1 MSAQA
6 KLGSE
11 SRLQRCVP
19 VAASFAC
26 FVGGLVLVG
35 WALDITTLKSLLP
48 AWVAMKAN
56 TAVCIV
62 LAGSSLWLLR
72 TEQADRTSRRLA
84 QACACAISVVG
95 LLTLTEYCFG
105 WDIGIDQLLFRE
117 LKGAVGTT
125 SPGRMAHITA
135 FNFLLLGVA
144 LLLLDTQT
152 RRGHRPAEYL
162 AIMAGLF
169 GLLGLLSYAY
179 GVDAISRLGACTS
192 MAMHTALT
200 FLVLTCG
207 ILLARRDRGLMAV
220 VVSETTGGIV
230 ARRLLPVIILLPV
243 LLGWLRLQGQQAG
256 LYDTET
262 GVALNIVAW
271 IAIFGVVV
279 WRNADLLY
287 RADSQRKRAEETIQ
301 LYADIVKNVPIG
313 LNIWRLD
320 DLDDAKSLRLL
331 DANPAACSLTG
342 VPMMDMRGL
351 TFPEAFPGVSD
362 ADLASYAEVVR
373 SRKAKDIGEIQ
384 YQDERMAPAYWSI
397 KAFPLPDYCVALAF
411 ENVTDRR
418 QKEEEL
424 RRMREQADAANQ
436 AKSQFLAHMSHE
448 IRTPLNGILGFAELL
463 RRGTRSEEQRATFLD
478 TIRSSGKHLL
488 ALIDEVL
495 DLSKIEA
502 GRMDFERVRCSPHQV
517 ISEVLSTLRVA
528 SQQKGLSLECRWTSR
543 VPETIVTD
551 PYRLRQLLMNVVGN
565 AIKFTETGG
574 VKLLVCVEAEKPEP
588 RFLIEVRDTGI
599 GIAADQL
606 PRVFQPFN
614 QADGTITRRFGGTGL
629 GLAIS
634 RHIARALGGEITIKS
649 VLGVGS
655 VFRITLETGSLDGI
669 HFLEEPPTEALT
681 SSGEKK
687 TRRNDLAPARILL
700 VEDGE
705 TNRELI
711 KLVLSEAGASVVC
724 AENGQL
730 GLEAVTR
737 ESFELIL
744 MDVQMPVMDGY
755 TATQRLREQGCIT
768 PIIALT
774 AHAMRGDEQKCL
786 EAGCT
791 GYLTKPVDIDLLLR
805 TVAEALG
812 HTRPDAGMVA
822 DTPVEVAENDLLKN
836 GAAGYQA
843 NSCELKHRDHQVTVE
858 QTAPTEVITSNLPTD
873 RPEYRRIV
881 ENFVDKLHDKLG
893 AMQAAF
899 DAADLDELAELA
911 HWLKGAGG
919 TIGFDCFTE
928 PARHLEQLA
937 KRQQPEQIGDSI
949 RELNKL
955 ADRITVRQPA
965 STPG

>member
-11 SRLQRCVP
+11 SRLKWCVP
-19 VAASFAC
+19 AAAAFAY

-35 WALDITTLKSLLP
+35 WAMDIASLKSLLP
-48 AWVAMKAN
+48 TWVTMKPN
-56 TAVCIV
+56 TAVCFV
-62 LAGSSLWLLR
+62 LAAVSLWLLR
-72 TEQADRTSRRLA
+72 TEQANRTSRRIAL
-84 QACACAISVVG
+84 ACAFAVAVVG
-95 LLTLTEYCFG
+95 LLTLAEYCCG
-105 WDIGIDQLLFRE
+105 WDVGIDQLLFRE
-117 LKGAVGTT
+117 LEGAVGTS
-125 SPGRMAHITA
+125 SPGRMAPITA
-135 FNFLLLGVA
+135 LNFLLLGGA
-144 LLLLDTQT
+144 LLLLDIQS
-152 RRGHRPAEYL
+152 RRGHWPAQYL

-169 GLLGLLSYAY
+169 GLLGFLGYAY
-179 GVDAISRLGACTS
+179 GVDSFSTLGAHTK
-192 MAMHTALT
+192 MAMHTALS
-200 FLVLTCG
+200 LVVLACG
-207 ILLARRDRGLMAV
+207 ILLARRNRGLMAV
-220 VVSETTGGIV
+220 VVSETAGGIV
-230 ARRLLPVIILLPV
+230 ARRLLPVVVVLPV
-243 LLGWLRLQGQQAG
+243 LLGWLRLKGQQAG

-279 WRNADLLY
+279 WFNAALLH
-287 RADSQRKRAEETIQ
+287 RTDRERKRAEETIQ
-301 LYADIVKNVPIG
+301 LYADIEKNLPIG

-320 DLDDAKSLRLL
+320 DYDDPKSLRLL

-342 VPMMDMRGL
+342 VPMTDMRGM

-362 ADLASYAEVVR
+362 TDLASYAEVVR
-373 SRKAKDIGEIQ
+373 SRKAKDIGVIE
-384 YQDERMAPAYWSI
+384 YHDERMAPAYWSI
-397 KAFPLPDYCVALAF
+397 KAFPLPDRCVALAF
-411 ENVTDRR
+411 ENVTERR

-424 RRMREQADAANQ
+424 QRMREQADAANQ

-463 RRGTRSEEQRATFLD
+463 RRGTRSEEQRAMFLD

-502 GRMDFERVRCSPHQV
+502 GRMDFEHVRCSPHQV

-528 SQQKGLSLECRWTSR
+528 SQQKGLSLECRWISR

-565 AIKFTETGG
+565 AIKFTETGS
-574 VKLLVCVEAEKPEP
+574 VKLLVSVEAEKPEP
-588 RFLIEVRDTGI
+588 RFLIEVHDTGI
-599 GIAADQL
+599 GIAANQL

-634 RHIARALGGEITIKS
+634 QHIAHALGGEITIES
-649 VLGVGS
+649 GLGRGS

-669 HFLEEPPTEALT
+669 KFLEEPPTEALT
-681 SSGEKK
+681 YSGKK
-687 TRRNDLAPARILL
+687 KSRTKDLASARILL

-705 TNRELI
+705 TNRDLI

-730 GLEAVTR
+730 GLETATR

-755 TATQRLREQGCIT
+755 TATRRLREQGCTT

-786 EAGCT
+786 DAGCT

-805 TVAEALG
+805 TVAEALT
-812 HTRPDAGMVA
+812 HTHSDGETSVDMPLEATDKDESDHRVVVFQA
-822 DTPVEVAENDLLKN
+822 DSAE
-836 GAAGYQA
+836 A
-843 NSCELKHRDHQVTVE
+843 KHRGHQGPIRQLESTD
-858 QTAPTEVITSNLPTD
+858 AITSKLPTN

-881 ENFVDKLHDKLG
+881 ENFVDKLQNKLD
-893 AMQAAF
+893 AMQVAF

-928 PARHLEQLA
+928 PARQLEQLA
-937 KRQQPEQIGDSI
+937 KRHETEQICDSI
-949 RELNKL
+949 RGLNEL
-955 ADRITVRQPA
+955 ASRIAV
-965 STPG
+965 ST

>member
-1 MSAQA
+1 MTAQA
-6 KLGSE
+6 KLGSAT
-11 SRLQRCVP
+11 RLGWCVP

-26 FVGGLVLVG
+26 FVGGMVLVG
-35 WALDITTLKSLLP
+35 WAFDIATFKSLLP
-48 AWVAMKAN
+48 TWIAMKAN
-56 TAVCIV
+56 TAVCFV
-62 LAGSSLWLLR
+62 LTGASLWLLR
-72 TEQADRTSRRLA
+72 TEQANRTSRRIA
-84 QACACAISVVG
+84 QACASAVAVVG
-95 LLTLTEYCFG
+95 LLTLAEYCFG
-105 WDIGIDQLLFRE
+105 WDIGIDQLFFRE
-117 LKGAVGTT
+117 LNGAVGTIFL
-125 SPGRMAHITA
+125 GRMAQITA
-135 FNFLLLGVA
+135 INFLLLGGA
-144 LLLLDTQT
+144 LLVLDTQT
-152 RRGHRPAEYL
+152 RRGHWPAQYL
-162 AIMAGLF
+162 AIMTGLF
-169 GLLGLLSYAY
+169 GLLGFLGYAY
-179 GVDAISRLGACTS
+179 GVDSFCTFGAFTK

-207 ILLARRDRGLMAV
+207 ILLARRERGLMAV
-220 VVSETTGGIV
+220 VVSETAGGIM
-230 ARRLLPVIILLPV
+230 ARRLLPVVVLIPV
-243 LLGWLRLQGQQAG
+243 LLGWLRLVGQQAG

-271 IAIFGVVV
+271 IAIFGIVV
-279 WRNADLLY
+279 WRNAALLHW
-287 RADSQRKRAEETIQ
+287 ADCERKRAEKTIQ

-320 DLDDAKSLRLL
+320 DLDNPKSLRLL

-342 VPMMDMRGL
+342 VPMTQLRGL
-351 TFPEAFPGVSD
+351 TFLEVFPGVSD
-362 ADLASYAEVVR
+362 TDLASYAEVAR

-384 YQDERMAPAYWSI
+384 YQDERMAPAYWAV
-397 KAFPLPDYCVALAF
+397 KAFPLPDNCVALVF
-411 ENVTDRR
+411 ENVTERR
-418 QKEEEL
+418 QQEEEL
-424 RRMREQADAANQ
+424 RRTREQADAANQ

-463 RRGTRSEEQRATFLD
+463 RRGERSEVQRAMFLD

-502 GRMDFERVRCSPHQV
+502 GRMDFERIRCSPHQV

-528 SQQKGLSLECRWTSR
+528 SQQKGLSLECLWTSR

-574 VKLLVCVEAEKPEP
+574 VKLLVSAEADKPEP
-588 RFLIEVRDTGI
+588 RLLVEVHDTGI

-634 RHIARALGGEITIKS
+634 RHIARALGGEITIES
-649 VLGVGS
+649 ELGRGS
-655 VFRITLETGSLDGI
+655 VFRITLETGSLDGVQ
-669 HFLEEPPTEALT
+669 FLTEPPTEALT

-687 TRRNDLAPARILL
+687 SRRNDLAPARILL

-730 GLEAVTR
+730 GLEAATR

-755 TATQRLREQGCIT
+755 TATRRLREQGCIT

-774 AHAMRGDEQKCL
+774 AHAMRGDELKCL

-812 HTRPDAGMVA
+812 HTRRDTSVA
-822 DTPVEVAENDLLKN
+822 ADKTIVATDNEVFENGETTD
-836 GAAGYQA
+836 QA
-843 NSCELKHRDHQVTVE
+843 NSGEMKHRDHQVPVR
-858 QTAPTEVITSNLPTD
+858 PTGPTDMITSNLPTD

-881 ENFVDKLHDKLG
+881 ESFVDKLHDKLG

-919 TIGFDCFTE
+919 TIGFDCFNE

-937 KRQQPEQIGDSI
+937 KRHEPEQIGDSI

-955 ADRITVRQPA
+955 ADRIAVSA
-965 STPG
+965 